1 MAVPFSN
8 TNLRVPCGFGS
19 ILEGLARE
27 VLRNQPEDIPTFAL
41 LYFQGLLKEREESG
55 LDPAE
60 WAAKI
65 EDRFYNNHSFKA
77 IPPATDVTSYTEER
91 SKTENQEGVQVASPH
106 TRQPDGF
113 TEYVQEES
121 DDRGTVEKVK
131 TEEELSTEESDDIL
145 QVAGVSSED
154 CAREKEDE
162 EQTLFTAYDKVDQEL
177 IESDIQFSTDKDISQ
192 SELDNT
198 SLLLSRGD
206 SMRDVCADELQT
218 IEDGKKPPIQEQEN
232 NLAGDEIRDTSDID
246 QSVDAGNVR
255 QEFPYSGL
263 ADVDVCAEE
272 LQQTDKA
279 NVVDD
284 YLNAPSTKEEDLP
297 GGLSLS
303 QNQTQ
308 TPSLEDMEPQEKKIL
323 ENQEL
328 IETHPLETHEL
339 VLSTGNAGH
348 HTKEIEN
355 TLATD
360 AAPQEEALVEIN
372 FDDVPEVHQIVETE
386 GQTEDGSSVL
396 EHSEQRPESQLDE
409 DIVGAR
415 SGHGEDGLQY
425 SDEPTSETEGQEKE
439 VKAEREEIDDNEA
452 ADISLKLDT
461 SDLALSNIG
470 YKGDLD
476 GTILSSKAT
485 AGLTNLEL
493 KNDFDNDDETDNAD
507 ASEVENRGNK
517 DPERLNAYSDFD
529 NDDETDNA
537 DASEVENRGNK
548 DPERLNAYSDEPT
561 SETEGQE
568 KEVKVE
574 REEIDDNEAADIS
587 LKLDTSDLALSNIG
601 YKGDLD
607 GTILSSKATAGL
619 TNLELKTDFD
629 NDDETDN
636 ADASEVENR
645 GNKDPERLNAYN
657 ETDDP
662 PEDAIDDEKRE
673 ISRGVLDDAQ
683 GHDVDDGNAGIKS
696 NESEPEEVQEEVAE
710 VMAVEENPMEMK
722 EIALAPVE
730 PQPEDTME
738 EIEDAVVMPRTS
750 GAEERA
756 EEVVIDDQGQGRSN
770 GVGEGSIESFHLG
783 AGRTHDDVYQG
794 DQRPPETENDVVDQG
809 TKDEDKGLV
818 IENNP

>member
-8 TNLRVPCGFGS
+8 THLRVPRGFGS

-27 VLRNQPEDIPTFAL
+27 VLRNQPEDIPTYAL
-41 LYFQGLLKEREESG
+41 LYFEGLLKEREESG

-77 IPPATDVTSYTEER
+77 IPPATDVTSNTEER

-106 TRQPDGF
+106 TRHPDGF

-131 TEEELSTEESDDIL
+131 TEEELSPEESDDIL

-154 CAREKEDE
+154 CGREKEDE

-218 IEDGKKPPIQEQEN
+218 IEHGEKPPIQEQEN
-232 NLAGDEIRDTSDID
+232 NLSGDEIRDTSDID
-246 QSVDAGNVR
+246 QSADAGNVR

-297 GGLSLS
+297 GGLPLS

-308 TPSLEDMEPQEKKIL
+308 TPSLEDMEPQEKKTL
-323 ENQEL
+323 EIQEL

-493 KNDFDNDDETDNAD
+493 K
-507 ASEVENRGNK
+507 
-517 DPERLNAYSDFD
+517 
-529 NDDETDNA
+529 
-537 DASEVENRGNK
+537 
-548 DPERLNAYSDEPT
+548 
-561 SETEGQE
+561 
-568 KEVKVE
+568 
-574 REEIDDNEAADIS
+574 
-587 LKLDTSDLALSNIG
+587 
-601 YKGDLD
+601 
-607 GTILSSKATAGL
+607 
-619 TNLELKTDFD
+619 TDFD

-645 GNKDPERLNAYN
+645 GNKDPERLNASN

-673 ISRGVLDDAQ
+673 ISRGVIDDAQ
-683 GHDVDDGNAGIKS
+683 GQFSVMEEGLPSEFDDANAGIKS
-696 NESEPEEVQEEVAE
+696 NESEPEKGQEEVAE

-738 EIEDAVVMPRTS
+738 EIEDTVVMPRTS
-750 GAEERA
+750 GAEDRA
-756 EEVVIDDQGQGRSN
+756 EEVVIDEQGQGRSN

-809 TKDEDKGLV
+809 TKDEDKEGECSRPQEEEEDIMDIPLDDPEANKAAAK
-818 IENNP
+818 IQAGFRGHMTRKKMKPEEKAEGEERQEERGQ